1 MNPPMSTPVTSRMR
15 VLIRADA
22 SETIGHGH
30 IMRCLTLAAALAK
43 AGAECR
49 FICRELPGHAQALIS
64 RYDFPVNLIPGSEL
78 SSAEAIAEDA
88 KLTLQFAGLWQP
100 HWVIVDHYELNAEW
114 QSALKSTGCRLLALD
129 DWPHRQHQSDLL
141 LDQNLAADA
150 EAYSTWTD
158 STCRIL
164 TGAHFSLL
172 RPEFMRKKVNRIY
185 SENNQLK
192 ILINLGGADL
202 SGYSADILE
211 QLMPLAQR
219 LNLQLV
225 VLVNQ
230 RSVSYTQI
238 AEKITTGYYPF
249 TVQLQSYCQDMCS
262 LYDSVDLAIG
272 AGGISTWER
281 ASRGLPAALVVI
293 ADNQQATA
301 QAAVSAGMA
310 VNIGDF
316 TRSAKLD
323 LPALADVLKNPQQL
337 QQMSQCAAAL
347 FDGCGAER
355 IVREMLLKSRQDL
368 QLTAARPQD
377 CTLFY
382 QWQKEPGARR
392 FFRNP
397 QVPVWS
403 DHRSWYLKILPSRSV
418 ILYKIMLCGMAVG
431 YIRLD
436 IHNRRDAEISVLVAR
451 RFQGLGLAAIALN
464 LCASVHS
471 ERRLYAAIKNG
482 NYASR
487 RSFRLA
493 GFRPSGKEM
502 YVRHP

>member
-1 MNPPMSTPVTSRMR
+1 MNMSMATRMK

-22 SETIGHGH
+22 SDQIGHGH
-30 IMRCLTLAAALAK
+30 IMRCLTLAAALTR
-43 AGAECR
+43 AGAECL
-49 FICRELPGHAQALIS
+49 FVCRELPGHAQAAIAGYGFPLDLIH
-64 RYDFPVNLIPGSEL
+64 YPEL
-78 SSAEAIAEDA
+78 SFTDIIAEDA
-88 KLTLQFAGLWQP
+88 RLTLLSVATWKP
-100 HWVIVDHYELNAEW
+100 HWIIVDHYELNADW
-114 QSALKSTGCRLLALD
+114 QFAVKNSGCRLLALD

-150 EAYSTWTD
+150 EAYSAWID

-185 SENNQLK
+185 AENNGLR

-202 SGYSADILE
+202 SGYSADIVE

-230 RSVSYTQI
+230 RSVSYPQI
-238 AEKITTGYYPF
+238 AEKITAGYYPF
-249 TVQLQSYCQDMCS
+249 AVQLQSYSQDMCS

-272 AGGISTWER
+272 AGGSSTWER
-281 ASRGLPAALVVI
+281 ASRGLPTALIVI
-293 ADNQQATA
+293 ANNQQATA
-301 QAAVSAGMA
+301 QAAVTANMA
-310 VNIGDF
+310 VIIGDF
-316 TRSAKLD
+316 TRSPLLD
-323 LPALADVLKNPQQL
+323 FAALAGLLSTPDRL
-337 QQMSQCAAAL
+337 QQMSQCAAAI
-347 FDGCGAER
+347 FDGSGPKR
-355 IVREMLLKSRQDL
+355 IVREMLLKSRQDV
-368 QLTAARPQD
+368 QLIAAQAQD

-382 QWQKEPGARR
+382 QWQTEPGARR

-403 DHRSWYLKILPSRSV
+403 DHRSWYLKVLRCRAV
-418 ILYKIMLCGMAVG
+418 MLYKIMLCGMAAG

-436 IHNRRDAEISVLVAR
+436 IHNRRDAEISVLITR
-451 RFQGLGLAAIALN
+451 KFQGLGLAATALKICVFQHPE
-464 LCASVHS
+464 L
-471 ERRLYAAIKNG
+471 RFYAAIKDG

-487 RSFRLA
+487 RSFRRA

-502 YVRHP
+502 YVRHQ